1 MVNKLFKSF
10 FAVMMVLGSA
20 LGFVACEEQGDDVV
34 ANPTVEVSTTSIN
47 FAMEEGSQSVAVTAN
62 ADWKTEVNADW
73 VTVTPSAGNG
83 NANITVAVAMNDTGA
98 VREAVVSVIALHK
111 TYGKWD
117 TKKIKI
123 IQSASED
130 VPVTEELLYG
140 DDFDGKEA
148 TKTEDSPW
156 PYVDQFPEFANPT
169 GPASQGVTYEGKGV
183 SVRANSTSDSKYS
196 DYDGSGSNN
205 LFFGSNAYFLIKNIS
220 LDAAQKSYKM
230 TFGSEKYLKD
240 GDSMFSTNEFHV
252 YISKNGAGWAE
263 LDYTFA
269 GTEGGRWN
277 VATVEFTLTEVPES
291 LYVKFVADVASAY
304 RLDDVKLFSGNG
316 GQSVTLP
323 ETGGGDGGGTTPA
336 PAEGIYASDVAFV
349 CASDDSEN
357 AAYTLGATTIN
368 GNAVTGFKL
377 GKSKQAGRFTS
388 AAVGVSGEKYLNF
401 YAQGWKGGDVTLY
414 YRVDGGAT
422 MSQKLASH
430 DGVTGNPPYVSL
442 AFAATD
448 HYSVKLNLTETST
461 IEFSTDAN
469 FENTASESAMAS
481 ARAIVCGVKLS
492 DEPIEGEDGGNTTPE
507 PTPGG
512 VMTIAEAIAAAANTD
527 VIIENATVIGVY
539 GRGALIED
547 TTGKILA
554 YAGSAVD
561 VVVGDIVKVE
571 GTMTTYGG
579 LAQIGGTVTFT
590 KSGSKAYTYP
600 TAKVMEGAAFDAY
613 LGNPVIEYVEYTGTL
628 TISGYYY
635 NVEIEGASTAIGS
648 LAYVI
653 DGTVDPAL
661 NGQKIDVRG
670 WTIGTSSGKY
680 VNTMI
685 RSVVAAGASPE
696 PDPTPDPDPD
706 PTPDPEPDPTP
717 GVPAAGSELTVEEF
731 LALANTEN
739 EYVLTG
745 EITRVV
751 NTTYGNFDLTDETG
765 TIYIYGL
772 LTPEGAAQ
780 TQWAAAGLHEGDT
793 ITIKGKY
800 SLYNNAAQIQNAVY
814 VSHVSAPF
822 VSAESVTAKA
832 ADTTATIAVQ
842 SNTNW
847 AVSCDAAWVTSYTE
861 SGSNNGAINVVFE
874 ANTTANNRTATFTI
888 TGDDFDAYTVTLTQS
903 GAGATDTK
911 GTYTSEAFF
920 KSNSASG
927 NNKAVFEKVIIAGTE
942 YDCLKLGT
950 SKVVGKYTSNAVN
963 KSGDLTLSFYALG
976 WNNDKSELNVYVDGK
991 KVGETL
997 TLTSNSGV
1005 ANSSPYTVTPS
1016 DDTDYYSL
1024 TLTGVT
1030 ETSTITFETVSGA
1043 LRAIIFGVQLY

>member
-47 FAMEEGSQSVAVTAN
+47 FAMEEGSQTVDVTAN

-83 NANITVAVAMNDTGA
+83 NATITVAVAANDTGA
-98 VREAVVSVIALHK
+98 VREATVSVIALHK

-117 TKKIKI
+117 TKKIKV
-123 IQSASED
+123 IQSASDD
-130 VPVTEELLYG
+130 VPVAEELLYG
-140 DDFDGKEA
+140 DNFDGKEA
-148 TKTEDSPW
+148 TQTYGNGSSW

-183 SVRANSTSDSKYS
+183 SVRANSTSDSNYS

-205 LFFGSNAYFLIKNIS
+205 IFFGSNAYFLIKNIS

-357 AAYTLGATTIN
+357 AAYGLGATTIN

-448 HYSVKLNLTETST
+448 HYSVKLTGLTESST

-469 FENTASESAMAS
+469 FALTSADSTMSS

-512 VMTIAEAIAAAANTD
+512 AMTIAEAIAAAANTA
-527 VIIENATVIGVY
+527 VIVENATVIGVY

-547 TTGKILA
+547 ATGRILA

-579 LAQIGGTVTFT
+579 LPQIGGTVTFEKT
-590 KSGSKAYTYP
+590 GSKSYTYP
-600 TAKVMEGAAFDAY
+600 TAKVMDGAAFDAY

-628 TISGYYY
+628 TINGNYY

-670 WTIGTSSGKY
+670 WTIGTASGKY

-685 RSVVAAGASPE
+685 RSVVAAGTSPE
-696 PDPTPDPDPD
+696 PDPTPEPDPD
-706 PTPDPEPDPTP
+706 PTPDT
-717 GVPAAGSELTVEEF
+717 PAAGSKLTVEEF
-731 LALANTEN
+731 LALANTEI
-739 EYVLTG
+739 EYELTG
-745 EITRVV
+745 KITRVV
-751 NTTYGNFDLTDETG
+751 NTLYGNFDLTDATG

-772 LTPEGAAQ
+772 LTPEGVEK
-780 TQWAAAGLHEGDT
+780 TQWAAAGLREGDT

-800 SLYNNAAQIQNAVY
+800 SLYNDDPQISKAVY
-814 VSHVSAPF
+814 VSHVPAPF
-822 VSAESVTAKA
+822 VSAEAITAKA
-832 ADTTATIAVQ
+832 DDTTATIAVQ

-847 AVSCDAAWVTSYTE
+847 AVSCDATWVTSYTE
-861 SGSNNGAINVVFE
+861 SGSNNGVINVTFE
-874 ANTTANNRTATFTI
+874 ANTTTNNRTATFTI
-888 TGDDFDAYTVTLTQS
+888 TGDDFDAYTVTLTQY

-911 GTYTSEAFF
+911 GTYTSEAFL
-920 KSNSASG
+920 KDNNASG
-927 NNKAVFEKVIIAGTE
+927 NNKYYFEKVNIAGTE
-942 YDCLKLGT
+942 YDCLKLGN
-950 SKVVGKYTSNAVN
+950 SSIVGKYTTNAVGE
-963 KSGDLTLSFYALG
+963 SGDLTLSFYALG
-976 WNNDKSELNVYVDGK
+976 WNGKTSKLNVYVDGK
-991 KVGETL
+991 QVGETL
-997 TLTSNSGV
+997 TLTPNSGV
-1005 ANSSPYTVTPS
+1005 ANQTPYTVTPS
-1016 DDTDYYSL
+1016 DDTDYYTL

-1030 ETSTITFETVSGA
+1030 ESSTITFETVSGA
-1043 LRAIIFGVQLY
+1043 TRALIFGVQLY